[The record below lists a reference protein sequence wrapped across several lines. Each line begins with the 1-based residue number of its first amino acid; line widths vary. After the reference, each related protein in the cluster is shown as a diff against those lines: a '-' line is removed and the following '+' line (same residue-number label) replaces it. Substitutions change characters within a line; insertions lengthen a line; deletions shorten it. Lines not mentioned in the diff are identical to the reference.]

1 MEKKGT
7 VLMEKYKVDKLL
19 GQGAFAKVFRARN
32 LETKKRVAIKVINR
46 DKVVK
51 DGLVNQIK
59 REITVMRMLKHPNI
73 VQLYEVMPSRNK
85 IYLVMEYV
93 KGGELFRKILKG
105 KLEEEVARNYFQQ
118 LITAVDFCHRRGV
131 YHRDLKPENLLL
143 DENGVLKVSDFGLS
157 ALAESKRQDGL
168 LHTSCG
174 TPCYT
179 APEVLCRKAY
189 DGVKADIWSCGVI
202 LFALL
207 AGELPFYD
215 PNQTLMCRKI
225 CAAEYIC
232 PSWFPDEVKSLLSGI
247 LNPNP
252 DKRILI
258 SEIMETCWFREGL
271 NSKSITTITEVE
283 DPDLLDADDRVNSE
297 NEEFVD
303 ITSLSSGLDLSGL
316 FKICLVRI
324 VSACSSS
331 KLPTTV

>member
-1 MEKKGT
+1 MEKKGA
-7 VLMEKYKVDKLL
+7 VLMEKYEVDKFL

-32 LETKKRVAIKVINR
+32 LETKKRVAIKVISR
-46 DKVVK
+46 EKVVK

-73 VQLYEVMPSRNK
+73 VQLYEVIPSRNK
-85 IYLVMEYV
+85 IYLVMEYA

-247 LNPNP
+247 LNPDP

-258 SEIMETCWFREGL
+258 SEVMETCWSRDGL
-271 NSKSITTITEVE
+271 NYITTITEVE
-283 DPDLLDADDRVNSE
+283 LDADVGFDDRVNSE
-297 NEEFVD
+297 NKELVD

-316 FKICLVRI
+316 FKHCLVRI